1 MRRLNDTH
9 LSLGFHEAWPAFAG
23 YHTHETFMNA
33 RDLRPGA
40 LFNDED
46 SNRSDNPSFDS
57 VLDARLSRRRLL
69 GGGAAVAAGTVL
81 AGCATPMV
89 DAPAGPVTQLGFT
102 PVARSTAD
110 TVTVPPGYTAQVLY
124 AGGDPLKAGMAAFKN
139 DGTDNEWGNRAGDH
153 HDGIEWFGLDA
164 QGKPSDSF
172 TSRGLLAMNHEA
184 TTDEK
189 LSSFFIHANGGTATL
204 PRPAAEI
211 DKELM
216 IHGIS
221 VVEVRRDGSRWATRQ
236 DSPLNRRITTMSE
249 AIFTG
254 PAAGSAHLVTKFSPN
269 GTKGRGTVNNCGT
282 GRTPWGTFVSGE
294 ENWFGYFFRD
304 AQDDTRRNDPK
315 ITAAFNRY
323 GRRAGAASRHG
334 WESGGSDDRFQRWNT
349 GVTGASARDDY
360 RNEFHTFGY
369 VVELDPY
376 SPNTLLT
383 KRTALGRF
391 AHENVT
397 FAKPVAGQPVVAYMG
412 CDARGEYIYKFVSS
426 EKWDPADANPHN
438 RVAAGDKYLDSGMLC
453 VARFNADGSGEWL
466 ELSPK
471 NPAIAAYKGFEFKT
485 AADICVFTRLA
496 ADAAGATK
504 MDRPEW
510 AGENPKNGEV
520 YITLTNN
527 SARTAATVDAANPRA
542 YSDMKAGKEQKG
554 NVHGHIVRLAEP
566 TPADPKFRW
575 DIYLFASE
583 ADADKATVNLSNLSA
598 ENDLSSPDGLVFS
611 PATGICWIQ
620 TDDGAYTDKTNCMLL
635 AAMPGRVGD
644 GAAVKLKSGDK
655 EVTTYAGK
663 PQTPATLRRFLV
675 GPRGAEITGIT
686 ETPDGRAIFVNI
698 QHAGEN
704 TKMADVNDPSK
715 YESQWPANAG
725 YGAGQRPRSATI
737 VITKNDG
744 GVVGT

>member
-1 MRRLNDTH
+1 
-9 LSLGFHEAWPAFAG
+9 
-23 YHTHETFMNA
+23 MNTPT
-33 RDLRPGA
+33 LRPSDV
-40 LFNDED
+40 FNDED
-46 SNRSDNPSFDS
+46 SNTSPNPTMDS
-57 VLDARLSRRRLL
+57 VLSARLSRRSLL
-69 GGGAAVAAGTVL
+69 RGGAATAVAGTAAL
-81 AGCATPMV
+81 SGCATTSSGGS
-89 DAPAGPVTQLGFT
+89 PAVTQLGFK
-102 PVARSTAD
+102 PVMRSIAD
-110 TVTVPPGYTAQVLY
+110 AVMVPPGYTAQVLY
-124 AGGDPLKAGMAAFKN
+124 AGGDPLSATTPAFKN
-139 DGTDNEWGNRAGDH
+139 DGTDQQWDQRAGDH
-153 HDGIEWFGLDA
+153 HDGIEWYSLDA
-164 QGKPSDSF
+164 QGKPSDTF

-204 PRPAAEI
+204 PRPGAEI

-216 IHGIS
+216 IHGLS
-221 VVEVRRDGSRWATRQ
+221 VVEVQREGKGWVAKTS
-236 DSPLNRRITTMSE
+236 SGFNRRITTMSE
-249 AIFTG
+249 AVFTG
-254 PAAGSAHLVTKFSPN
+254 PAAGSAHLVTKYSPN
-269 GTKGRGTVNNCGT
+269 GTLGRGTVNNCGT
-282 GRTPWGTFVSGE
+282 GKTPWGTFVSGE

-304 AQDDTRRNDPK
+304 AQDDTRRNNPK
-315 ITAAFNRY
+315 LAAAFKRY
-323 GRRAGAASRHG
+323 GRPAGAASRHG
-334 WESGGSDDRFQRWNT
+334 WESGGSEDRYARWNT
-349 GVTGASARDDY
+349 STVGTSPRDDY

-397 FAKPVAGQPVVAYMG
+397 FAKPVAGEPIVAYMG

-426 EKWDPADANPHN
+426 EKWDPADAQPRN
-438 RVAAGDKYLDSGMLC
+438 RLAAGDKYLDGGTLY
-453 VARFNADGSGEWL
+453 AAKFNADGNGQWL
-466 ELSPK
+466 ELSLK
-471 NPAIAAYKGFEFKT
+471 NPAVANYSGFDFKT
-485 AADICVFTRLA
+485 QADVCVFTRLA

-510 AGENPKNGEV
+510 AGVNPKNGDV

-527 SARTAATVDAANPRA
+527 SARTEATVDAANPRA
-542 YSDMKAGKEQKG
+542 YSDMKGSTEQKG
-554 NVHGHIVRLAEP
+554 NVHGHIVRLNEGGKSAN
-566 TPADPKFRW
+566 ANFKW

-583 ADADKATVNLSNLSA
+583 ADADKANVNLSNLSD

-635 AAMPGRVGD
+635 AAMPGQVGD
-644 GAAVKLKSGDK
+644 GGAKQVKAGDK
-655 EVTTYAGK
+655 TVTTYAGK

-675 GPRGAEITGIT
+675 GPKGAEITGIT

-704 TKMADVNDPSK
+704 TAMADVNNPAK
-715 YESQWPANAG
+715 YQSQWPSNAG
-725 YGAGQRPRSATI
+725 YGAGKRPRSATI

-744 GVVGT
+744 GVIGT

>member
-1 MRRLNDTH
+1 
-9 LSLGFHEAWPAFAG
+9 
-23 YHTHETFMNA
+23 MNA

-40 LFNDED
+40 FFNDED
-46 SNRSDNPSFDS
+46 SNRSDNATFDS
-57 VLDARLSRRRLL
+57 VLGARLSRRRLL
-69 GGGAAVAAGTVL
+69 GGGAAAATGAAL
-81 AGCATPMV
+81 AGCATPV
-89 DAPAGPVTQLGFT
+89 AAPTGPVGALGFT
-102 PVARSTAD
+102 PVAHSVAD

-139 DGTDNEWGNRAGDH
+139 DGTDNEWGKRAGDH

-426 EKWDPADANPHN
+426 EKWDPADANPRN
-438 RVAAGDKYLDSGMLC
+438 RLAAGDKYLDSGTLYA
-453 VARFNADGSGEWL
+453 ARFNADGSGEWL

-471 NPAIAAYKGFEFKT
+471 SPAIAAYKGFDFKT

-496 ADAAGATK
+496 ADAAGATR

-510 AGENPKNGEV
+510 AGVNPKNGEV

-542 YSDMKAGKEQKG
+542 YSDIKAGKEQKG

-644 GAAVKLKSGDK
+644 GGAVKLKSGDK

>member
-1 MRRLNDTH
+1 
-9 LSLGFHEAWPAFAG
+9 
-23 YHTHETFMNA
+23 MNA
-33 RDLRPGA
+33 PDLRPGA
-40 LFNDED
+40 IFNDED
-46 SNRSDNPSFDS
+46 SNRSDNASFDS
-57 VLDARLSRRRLL
+57 VLGARLSRRHLL
-69 GGGAAVAAGTVL
+69 GGGAAAATGAAL
-81 AGCATPMV
+81 AGCATPV
-89 DAPAGPVTQLGFT
+89 AAPTGPVSTLGFT
-102 PVARSTAD
+102 PVAHSMAD
-110 TVTVPPGYTAQVLY
+110 TVTVPAGYTAQVLY
-124 AGGDPLKAGMAAFKN
+124 AGGDPLKAGVSDFKN
-139 DGTDNEWGNRAGDH
+139 DGSDNDWGNRAGDH

-216 IHGIS
+216 IHGLS

-304 AQDDTRRNDPK
+304 AQDDARRNDPK

-323 GRRAGAASRHG
+323 GRRAGAPSRHG
-334 WESGGSDDRFQRWNT
+334 WESGGGDDRFQRWNT
-349 GVTGASARDDY
+349 GATGASARDDY

-412 CDARGEYIYKFVSS
+412 CDARGEYIYKFVST
-426 EKWDPADANPHN
+426 EKWDPADANPRN
-438 RVAAGDKYLDSGMLC
+438 RLAAGDKYLDSGTLYA
-453 VARFNADGSGEWL
+453 ARFNADGSGEWL

-471 NPAIAAYKGFEFKT
+471 NPAIAAYKGFDFKT

-510 AGENPKNGEV
+510 AGVNPKNGEV

-527 SARTAATVDAANPRA
+527 SQRTAATVDAANPRA
-542 YSDMKAGKEQKG
+542 YTDLKDGKEQKG

-644 GAAVKLKSGDK
+644 GAAVKVRSGDK

-725 YGAGQRPRSATI
+725 YGAGRRPRSATI

-744 GVVGT
+744 GVIGT